1 MRVDATFFKNT
12 IMQTLFVG
20 SFLGTLLACQPP
32 IGDANENSNQVA
44 GQEAVK
50 QNKISISCHNQAI
63 VKAFNQ
69 KKSNVQVK
77 GCATI
82 VAMLPDDT
90 KGSQHQRMI
99 VALNDVKPRHTILIA
114 HNIDLAPKAK
124 TAKKGKK
131 INFYGEYEYTEKGG
145 VVHWT
150 HHDPAGRHQ
159 GGWIEVDGKRYQ

>member
-1 MRVDATFFKNT
+1 MLVHGAFFKNKFIKT
-12 IMQTLFVG
+12 KLVG
-20 SFLGTLLACQPP
+20 SFLFTLLACQPP
-32 IGDANENSNQVA
+32 NGGIKENT
-44 GQEAVK
+44 
-50 QNKISISCHNQAI
+50 NQAVAQKEVKLKQASINCNNEAI
-63 VKAFNQ
+63 VNAFNQ

-82 VAMLPDDT
+82 VAVLADDT

-99 VALNDVKPRHTILIA
+99 VALNDVKPNHTILIA

-124 TAKKGKK
+124 AAKKGKK
-131 INFYGEYEYTEKGG
+131 INFYGEYEYTAKGG

-159 GGWIEVDGKRYQ
+159 GGWIEIDGNRYE